1 MRNLQ
6 SEKGDYKDMFAS
18 PKFYIIVSNNSFIIK
33 KEGSNSE
40 NIIHLESFIP
50 NVPAY
55 HHLFDTDKKGYTED
69 ITKQIKGLKIKNAA
83 IICADDAIDIELD
96 KKILTE
102 YFLQSG
108 VKKVE
113 INPQCFFLNL
123 ESKKYIAI
131 SKTTRTIVM
140 QYIAYKQSISKKYYD
155 KAYDD
160 LERIKSDMKYLHA
173 DCEYDMIPVFINNIN
188 NDMDSF
194 KAIGNLVSQNDFTVP

>member
-6 SEKGDYKDMFAS
+6 SEKGDNKYMFES

-33 KEGSNSE
+33 REGNASE

-55 HHLFDTDKKGYTED
+55 HHLFDTDKKGYTEG

-83 IICADDAIDIELD
+83 IICPDDAIDIEID
-96 KKILTE
+96 KKILFE
-102 YFLQSG
+102 FFLQSG

-140 QYIAYKQSISKKYYD
+140 QYIVYKQSVSKRYYD

-160 LERIKSDMKYLHA
+160 LEKIKSDMKYLHP
-173 DCEYDMIPVFINNIN
+173 DCEYDAIPVFVNNIN
-188 NDMDSF
+188 NDMESY
-194 KAIGNLVSQNDFTVP
+194 KGIGNLVSLNDIIVP